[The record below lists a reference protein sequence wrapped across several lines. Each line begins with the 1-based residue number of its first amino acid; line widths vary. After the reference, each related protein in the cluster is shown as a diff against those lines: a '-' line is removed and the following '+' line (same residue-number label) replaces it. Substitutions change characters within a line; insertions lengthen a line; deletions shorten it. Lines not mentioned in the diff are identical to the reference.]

1 MIFLRNGG
9 KITSMAVITLKTFMS
24 VNHLEF
30 KVCVTIE
37 IKLAKSNT
45 AHQRKNRYIHVISN

>member
-1 MIFLRNGG
+1 
-9 KITSMAVITLKTFMS
+9 MAVITLKTFMS